1 MSFMLTNLGGFGA
14 GGDNIGGND
23 SFTKLLLHCDAADG
37 TTTFTDSSAAAHTI
51 TPGGNAQIDTA
62 QAKFGASSVLFDGT
76 GDFLVA
82 DGHADFAFGTGDFA
96 IDFWLRPN
104 AINAFKA
111 LYDSRPSATEGAYPV
126 LFFDGSG
133 TFSSSN
139 VLFYYQSSAVR
150 ITGTTPLAHRYQAV
164 PQRHP
169 GRLDVF
175 GQHQLRR
182 RRLPPGAG
190 DFHRRLDGCAEWLA
204 GRNPRFQGRGA
215 VDGELHPADRALH
228 SGVTDGTVDNHLHGT
243 CVPP

>member
-150 ITGTTPLAHRYQAV
+150 ITGTTALATGTWYHVAV
-164 PQRHP
+164 TRSGTDTKLFLNGTQE
-169 GRLDVF
+169 GSTYSDSTNYGV
-175 GQHQLRR
+175 
-182 RRLPPGAG
+182 GAS
-190 DFHRRLDGCAEWLA
+190 R
-204 GRNPRFQGRGA
+204 
-215 VDGELHPADRALH
+215 PAL
-228 SGVTDGTVDNHLHGT
+228 GIFTDGSTGALNGWLDEIRVSKGAARWTANFT
-243 CVPP
+243 PPTGPYTAE